1 MGLFDNEKE
10 KQGAQYPGKQGEQQ
24 GIISTLRAYSPGKNV
39 ELTVVR
45 GASGEPKAVFARDLL
60 FGIF

>member
-1 MGLFDNEKE
+1 MGLFGNDKE
-10 KQGAQYPGKQGEQQ
+10 KQGSPYPGKQGEQ

-39 ELTVVR
+39 EVTMVR
-45 GASGEPKAVFARDLL
+45 GANGEPKAVFARDLL

>member
-1 MGLFDNEKE
+1 MGLFDTDKE
-10 KQGAQYPGKQGEQQ
+10 KQGAQYPGKQEQQ